1 MAFFEADADST
12 ALKATQDGL
21 GNTIASTYVKGLS
34 ASGTTITVTKGDGTT
49 STITTQDTTYGAGT
63 ASALGLTR
71 LYTKT
76 GSNTNGTMT
85 QAAITSAL
93 SDKAASSHNHDDT
106 YLKLTGGTVSGNIT
120 ATGFTGNLSGTAT
133 KLATARTIQ
142 TNLASTS
149 YASFDG
155 SNNITPGVTGILPMS
170 NGGLGTSSADVARKN
185 LVIAPIYDDSEPS
198 ANTYNGLIWIG
209 GGLDDDNPVYET
221 GNIDSALSTTSVL
234 PVQNKVITAAINDL
248 INNYPTQL
256 TSSICSDL
264 TSCTAFNKVPN
275 GTYFYDGG
283 SSVVPNAPTTYG
295 VMIKWGSGVGGNNC
309 ALWFAQASGGV
320 WFGQSNENVF
330 TGWCRIGAEDA
341 LASKKLASQ
350 SLTASGGTLT
360 WTDSEISDT
369 TLIEVYATIPNIS
382 PSSITQSGTT
392 VTVVFDAQDSA
403 FDVCVTIRN

>member
-49 STITTQDTTYGAGT
+49 STIITQDTTYGAGT
-63 ASALGLTR
+63 ASALGLTK
-71 LYTKT
+71 LYTGT

-93 SDKAASSHNHDDT
+93 SDKAESSHNHDDA

-120 ATGFTGNLSGTAT
+120 ATGFTGDLKGTAT
-133 KLATARTIQ
+133 KLATARTVQ

-170 NGGLGTSSADVARKN
+170 NGGLGTNSADVARKN

-234 PVQNKVITAAINDL
+234 PVQNKVVTAAINNL

-264 TSCTAFNKVPN
+264 TSYTAFNKIPN
-275 GTYFYDGG
+275 GTYFYAES
-283 SSVVPNAPTTYG
+283 SSVVLNAPTTYG
-295 VMIKWGSGVGGNNC
+295 VMIKWGAGASGDNC
-309 ALWFAQASGGV
+309 ALWFAQPSGGV
-320 WFGQSNENVF
+320 WFGQTNTAVF
-330 TGWCRIGAEDA
+330 TGWYRIGAEDA
-341 LASKKLASQ
+341 LASKKLDSQ
-350 SLTASGGTLT
+350 SLTASGGTLI

-403 FDVCVTIRN
+403 FDVCITIRN

>member
-34 ASGTTITVTKGDGTT
+34 ASGTTITIEKGDGTT
-49 STITTQDTTYGAGT
+49 STINTQDTTYGAGT
-63 ASALGLTR
+63 ASTLGLTK
-71 LYTKT
+71 LYTGT
-76 GSNTNGTMT
+76 GSNTNGAMT
-85 QAAITSAL
+85 QAAVTSAL
-93 SDKAASSHNHDDT
+93 SDKADSDHNHDGT

-155 SNNITPGVTGILPMS
+155 SNNITPGVTGILPMT
-170 NGGLGTSSADVARKN
+170 NGGLGTSSADEARKN

-198 ANTYNGLIWIG
+198 SNTYNGLIWIG
-209 GGLDDDNPVYET
+209 GGLDDDNPVYES
-221 GNIDSALSTTSVL
+221 GGIDSALSTSSVL
-234 PVQNKVITAAINDL
+234 PVQNKVITAAINNI
-248 INNYPTQL
+248 INDYPTAL

-264 TSCTAFNKVPN
+264 TSYTAFNKIPN
-275 GTYFYDGG
+275 GRYWYN
-283 SSVVPNAPTTYG
+283 SSDSTISNAPANYG
-295 VMIKWGSGVGGNNC
+295 LMIKWGFTSSDSC
-309 ALWFAQASGGV
+309 ALWFTQPDGGIYFAQTNAVTFSG
-320 WFGQSNENVF
+320 WY
-330 TGWCRIGAEDA
+330 RIGANNA
-341 LASKKLASQ
+341 LASKKLSSQ

-369 TLIEVYATIPNIS
+369 SLIEVYATIPNIS
-382 PSSITQSGTT
+382 PSEITQSDTT
-392 VTVVFDAQDSA
+392 VTVTFDAQESA
-403 FDVCVTIRN
+403 FDVCITVRN